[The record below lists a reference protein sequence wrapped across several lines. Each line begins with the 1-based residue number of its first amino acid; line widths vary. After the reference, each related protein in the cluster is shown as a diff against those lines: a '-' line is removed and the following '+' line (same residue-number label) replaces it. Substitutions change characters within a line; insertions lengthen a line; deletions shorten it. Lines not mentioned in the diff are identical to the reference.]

1 MLNVKKIESLLNFV
15 KKRQKRIDD
24 KKRRAE
30 EEAKRKREKTNEFIK
45 KYWMFLLGAFIALIL
60 IVSFGIWSERNDQND
75 ATKIAINSS
84 SSEFKGKNYKNVVT
98 QLHKAGFTNIKT
110 EALDDLVTGLLKK
123 DGEVEGV
130 KIDNI
135 TNFGSDTKFSK
146 EAKIIITYHTFPK
159 ENESDAT
166 ISVDDNTEDINKGD
180 LENSVEDNSESTNTE
195 KESIYEKGYRVRFQ
209 DYDICYLI
217 DEDEHTISIFDTI
230 EEYTDVYTSVY
241 TGDFNNGINFDWN
254 GLKMRAHYNYV
265 DNDATLIIYDESGN
279 ENKALNLGVDII
291 EGYIKL
297 RPNDN

>member
-1 MLNVKKIESLLNFV
+1 MKKFLILLFSV
-15 KKRQKRIDD
+15 IAIITISACT
-24 KKRRAE
+24 AE
-30 EEAKRKREKTNEFIK
+30 ENVNVLK
-45 KYWMFLLGAFIALIL
+45 
-60 IVSFGIWSERNDQND
+60 VSRSSDELVGENYQTVISELE
-75 ATKIAINSS
+75 TI
-84 SSEFKGKNYKNVVT
+84 
-98 QLHKAGFTNIKT
+98 GFTNIKT
-110 EALDDLVTGLLKK
+110 EVLDDLVTGWLTK
-123 DGEVEGV
+123 DGSVEQVEINGNN
-130 KIDNI
+130 D
-135 TNFGSDTKFSK
+135 FGNGTKFPK
-146 EAKIIITYHTFPK
+146 DAEIIITYHTFPK